1 MMRIYTIFLLVLLS
15 ACSSFNVNKME
26 QNTQKIVDA
35 DLQNIKAVTLLGGEH
50 YISFALNQHKND
62 FIINKSSIQK
72 PTKKNHDQAASC
84 LYIKEKGYDDC
95 GGIGDEIYKK
105 FQAAD
110 TSQLLV
116 AGITSPLVMLID
128 ILEFDPNFS
137 STKSSFGSEEVSPEM
152 VAKVGRLVDKKII
165 LEYQKYRKN
174 SDTLLQFVDKY
185 QASTANNPVLTRDLA
200 QAYVQTNSVEKKQK
214 IEAAM
219 LSEKFIQINNKSVSK
234 SHLKSLST
242 SGLFS
247 SIGAKGRDYQ
257 YLINVSLKQD
267 EGFPIKYGSYQ
278 VKANIDFMLDYT
290 PPINGK
296 EADKVSKT
304 LEVILR
310 PENHYSQNVTIA
322 LEGIPSSG
330 RYRSVGLTI
339 LGSLASMFGRHSD
352 GEAIKGGIPFVLN
365 KIEPQFHKIQI
376 KAVTE

>member
-1 MMRIYTIFLLVLLS
+1 MKMMRIYTIFLLVLLS

-200 QAYVQTNSVEKKQK
+200 QAYMQ
-214 IEAAM
+214 
-219 LSEKFIQINNKSVSK
+219 
-234 SHLKSLST
+234 
-242 SGLFS
+242 
-247 SIGAKGRDYQ
+247 
-257 YLINVSLKQD
+257 
-267 EGFPIKYGSYQ
+267 PI
-278 VKANIDFMLDYT
+278 V
-290 PPINGK
+290 
-296 EADKVSKT
+296 
-304 LEVILR
+304 
-310 PENHYSQNVTIA
+310 
-322 LEGIPSSG
+322 
-330 RYRSVGLTI
+330 
-339 LGSLASMFGRHSD
+339 
-352 GEAIKGGIPFVLN
+352 
-365 KIEPQFHKIQI
+365 
-376 KAVTE
+376 